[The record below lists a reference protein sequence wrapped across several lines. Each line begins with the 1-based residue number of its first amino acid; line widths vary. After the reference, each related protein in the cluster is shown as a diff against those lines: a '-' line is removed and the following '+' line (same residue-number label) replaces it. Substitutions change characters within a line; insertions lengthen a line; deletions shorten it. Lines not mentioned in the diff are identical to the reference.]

1 MKKHYICNQTIMFQD
16 MTKAKTE
23 TKANNHKQLWLYLCA
38 LALIF
43 IIAFSY
49 AFNSKIDL
57 NGDNCDYY
65 MLATSI
71 STGHGY
77 ANIASPDYRP
87 SDLFPPG
94 YPLLMAL
101 IRFFTDSV
109 IAQKILNGLFLLVSS
124 LLLFLFVRKNKF
136 PESLAFISCCAILLN
151 ARILHFATMMMSE
164 MSYLMFSVFVVWALF
179 KTEDKDKP
187 FWKNAWFYLL
197 IIASAYAYHIRTQG
211 IALIAAVIC
220 YLIITKKWKQT
231 IIYIMGFMVCL
242 LPWIIR
248 NKIIGL
254 GQSRYLDQI
263 FAVSQHRPEDGTLTI
278 GGVIERFFDTLRM
291 LLTKAIPNTVMPY
304 INVDYSSSTTV
315 GEWIIAAIIV
325 ALIIIGFLKFGK
337 FGYFFILY
345 TLATLGVISLFNDP
359 GENRYITTLVPYLE
373 IGLFIG
379 LYSVIAVGVKKLKI
393 AQQFSP
399 WILCVLFVFCSF
411 PKLKAEHNQNTAPFP
426 PNFQN
431 YFTIGE
437 GIRKALPPKTMI
449 CSRKPNLLYMFSK
462 TWVCNYKWTN
472 DESELISDLVKRNVD
487 YVILDQ
493 LGYSSTYRYLLPAI
507 QNHQQLFTPVMHL
520 TNPDTYLLKFDREAA
535 SKEFNIK

>member
-1 MKKHYICNQTIMFQD
+1 MANKTKKE
-16 MTKAKTE
+16 KLKSGRR
-23 TKANNHKQLWLYLCA
+23 LWIFICA

-43 IIAFSY
+43 LAAFAY
-49 AFNSKIDL
+49 IFNSKIDL

-65 MLATSI
+65 MLSTSI
-71 STGHGY
+71 ATGHGY
-77 ANIASPDYRP
+77 SNIASPDYRP

-94 YPLLMAL
+94 YPLLMSV

-124 LLLFLFVRKNKF
+124 LLLFLFIRKNKF
-136 PESLAFISCCAILLN
+136 PESLAFVSCCAILFN

-179 KTEDKDKP
+179 RTEDKDKP

-220 YLIITKKWKQT
+220 YLIITKRWKHT
-231 IIYIMGFMVCL
+231 IAYIIGFIVCL

-248 NKIIGL
+248 NKLVGL

-263 FAVSQHRPEDGTLTI
+263 FAVSQHRPEEGTLSI
-278 GGVIERFFDTLRM
+278 GGVIERFFDTMRM
-291 LLTKAIPNTVMPY
+291 LLAKAIPNTTMPY
-304 INVDYSSSTTV
+304 INVDYSTSATI
-315 GEWIIAAIIV
+315 GEWIIAILMLS
-325 ALIIIGFLKFGK
+325 LIIIGFLKFGRI
-337 FGYFFILY
+337 GYFFILY
-345 TLATLGVISLFNDP
+345 TIATLSVISLFNDP
-359 GENRYITTLVPYLE
+359 GGNRYITTLVPFLE
-373 IGLFIG
+373 IGLITG
-379 LYSVIAVGVKKLKI
+379 LYTVIAAVVKKFKI
-393 AQQFSP
+393 AKNFSP
-399 WILCVLFVFCSF
+399 WIISTLFVFCSF
-411 PKLKAEHNQNTAPFP
+411 PQLKAEHEQNKAPFP
-426 PNFQN
+426 LSYKN

-437 GIRKALPPKTMI
+437 EINKKLSPRTLI

-472 DESELISDLVKRNVD
+472 DEKELITDLIKRKVD

-507 QNHQQLFTPVMHL
+507 QNHQQLFIPVMSL
-520 TNPDTYLLKFDREAA
+520 PDPDTYLFRFDRDAA
-535 SKEFNIK
+535 AKEYKIE